1 MIYPADM
8 TAEDIAEFES
18 EYKEWL
24 AEETAIATH
33 ERDYLANNSVELAEE
48 LYSPY
53 WGA

>member
-8 TAEDIAEFES
+8 TAEDIAEFEE
-18 EYKEWL
+18 EYNEWL
-24 AEETAIATH
+24 AEETAVANR
-33 ERDYLANNSVELAEE
+33 EREFLANNSVELSEE